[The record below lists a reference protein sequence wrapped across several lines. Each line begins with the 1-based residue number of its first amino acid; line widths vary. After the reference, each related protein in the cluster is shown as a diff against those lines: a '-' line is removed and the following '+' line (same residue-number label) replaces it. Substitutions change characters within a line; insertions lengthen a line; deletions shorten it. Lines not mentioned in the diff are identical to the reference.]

1 MNSKKN
7 SPCDNAD
14 LKIVRQ
20 AIVDRGHALWGNE
33 IRLVGEHTCEQLE
46 SAYHAALQRISPKC
60 KTRQPVDKRVSRT
73 FLRIGQTALMN
84 DDTLNW
90 IIQTAQ
96 SLEKNRQTFTLS
108 IDNPLDA
115 LPGPVE
121 RRAMVRQLYTLK
133 DHSGITLAYNN
144 YRLDTKPAD
153 LLIDLKLYDYIKMPF
168 PDSALRLSHTTRSDL
183 FDRLYDRMLE
193 LISSTGVRFIA
204 DAVEFSDSAMLA
216 KNLPFEYFQ
225 GGYYSPADCL

>member
-1 MNSKKN
+1 MNSEKK
-7 SPCDNAD
+7 SPAENMDFR
-14 LKIVRQ
+14 IVRQ
-20 AIVDRGHALWGNE
+20 AIVDRAHGLWGSEIRVIGDLDREHCDSACLHALRHVRPG
-33 IRLVGEHTCEQLE
+33 
-46 SAYHAALQRISPKC
+46 PKASQVLNH
-60 KTRQPVDKRVSRT
+60 K
-73 FLRIGQTALMN
+73 FLRIGQLALMN
-84 DDTLNW
+84 NDVLKA
-90 IIQTAQ
+90 IIQTARE
-96 SLEKNRQTFTLS
+96 LEKQKQPFTLS

-115 LPGPVE
+115 LPGPLE

-133 DHSGITLAYNN
+133 DQCGITLAYNN

-168 PDSALRLSHTTRSDL
+168 PDSALRLSLNTRSDL

-193 LISSTGVRFIA
+193 LISASRVGFIA
-204 DAVEFSDSAMLA
+204 DTIEFADSALLA

>member
-1 MNSKKN
+1 MNSEKKPPARSVEFN
-7 SPCDNAD
+7 
-14 LKIVRQ
+14 LVRQ
-20 AIVDRGHALWGNE
+20 AIVDRSHLLWGSE
-33 IRLVGEHTCEQLE
+33 ISLARPDTHECPEE
-46 SAYHAALQRISPKC
+46 AYAQALLRISAP
-60 KTRQPVDKRVSRT
+60 QRVSHPASSHG
-73 FLRIGQTALMN
+73 FLRIDQAALMN
-84 DDTLNW
+84 EDIHKR

-96 SLEKNRQTFTLS
+96 SLDQQKRPFTLS

-133 DHSGITLAYNN
+133 DRCAITLAYNN

-168 PDSALRLSHTTRSDL
+168 PDSALRLSLNTRSDL

-193 LISSTGVRFIA
+193 LINATGVCFIA
-204 DAVEFSDSAMLA
+204 DTVEFADSALLA

>member
-1 MNSKKN
+1 MNSEKN
-7 SPCDNAD
+7 PRAD
-14 LKIVRQ
+14 SSDLHIVRQ
-20 AIVDRGHALWGNE
+20 AIVDRGHALWANE
-33 IRLVGEHTCEQLE
+33 IRLVGDHTGEQLE
-46 SAYHAALQRISPKC
+46 NAYHAALQRISPQRK
-60 KTRQPVDKRVSRT
+60 KVRPLDKKVTRT

-84 DDTLNW
+84 DDTLTW

-96 SLEKNRQTFTLS
+96 SLEKNHRPFTLS

-121 RRAMVRQLYTLK
+121 RRAMVRQLYRLK

-168 PDSALRLSHTTRSDL
+168 PDSALRLSLTTRSDL

-193 LISSTGVRFIA
+193 LISTTGVRFIA
-204 DAVEFSDSAMLA
+204 DTVEFSDSAMLA

-225 GGYYSPADCL
+225 GGYYSPPDCL

>member
-1 MNSKKN
+1 MNSERI
-7 SPCDNAD
+7 SPAHSVDFN
-14 LKIVRQ
+14 LVRQ
-20 AIVDRGHALWGNE
+20 AIVDRNHTLWGNE
-33 IRLVGEHTCEQLE
+33 ISLTSKDTQALPQ
-46 SAYHAALQRISPKC
+46 SAYSEALQRISARRNALNP
-60 KTRQPVDKRVSRT
+60 TVSHT
-73 FLRIGQTALMN
+73 FLRINQAVLMN
-84 DDTLNW
+84 EDFHTY

-96 SLEKNRQTFTLS
+96 SLEKHKLPFTLS

-121 RRAMVRQLYTLK
+121 RRAMVRQLYKLK
-133 DHSGITLAYNN
+133 DQCSLTLAYNN

-168 PDSALRLSHTTRSDL
+168 PDSALRLSLNTRSDL

-193 LISSTGVRFIA
+193 LISATRVCFIA
-204 DAVEFSDSAMLA
+204 DTVEFADSAVLA

-225 GGYYSPADCL
+225 GGYYSPADRL